1 MAKEIFEKPRSVRT
15 RNAKGEKAM
24 NVYEIEVTMT
34 VRKKFFVEGEDEET
48 AISNLQESGIAD
60 DIQATVNDNYKE
72 DYDAT
77 PLSPEEWTK
86 KLHLGVALDVTNEN

>member
-1 MAKEIFEKPRSVRT
+1 MSVRT

-34 VRKKFFVEGEDEET
+34 VRKKFFVEGEDADT
-48 AISNLQESGIAD
+48 AINNLKDSGIAD

-77 PLSPEEWTK
+77 PLSSEEWTR